1 MEEYQLQNRRDFLRY
16 LFGAG
21 FMLAGLDALPAEML
35 KKKGV
40 KKLTI
45 LYTNDQHSRIE
56 PFPSNDPKY
65 PNQGGFARR
74 AALIKKIRSEEKSI
88 LLLDAGDIFQGTP
101 YFNYYSGELEYKL
114 MSQMGYDAV
123 TLGNHDFDLGID
135 NIVKQMPH
143 ASFNFV
149 CANYDFKDT
158 ALNGKI
164 RPYKIFLRDGIKI
177 GVFGL
182 GIELAGLVDRKNYG
196 DIQYADPIAIAQRT
210 TTLLKKD
217 EKCDYVLCLSHLG
230 YDYPDGKKVCDT
242 GLSSKTSDI
251 DLIIGGHT
259 HTFLEQPRVI
269 ANSAGREMHVTQ
281 VGWAGIWLG
290 RIDIY
295 FGTDS
300 KLQTSVAS
308 VSHINA
314 DWG

>member
-21 FMLAGLDALPAEML
+21 FTLAGLNAMPAGAIS
-35 KKKGV
+35 KKGV

-56 PFPSNDPKY
+56 PFPFNDPKY

-74 AALIKKIRSEEKSI
+74 ATLIKKVRSEEKNI

-114 MSQMGYDAV
+114 MSQMGYDA
-123 TLGNHDFDLGID
+123 TTIGNHDFDLGVE

-143 ASFNFV
+143 ANFSFLT
-149 CANYDFKDT
+149 ANYDFSET
-158 ALNGKI
+158 ALTG
-164 RPYKIFLRDGIKI
+164 RTLPYKVFEKDGIRV

-182 GIELAGLVDRKNYG
+182 GIELAGLVDKKNYG
-196 DIQYADPIAIAQRT
+196 GAKYLDPVKEAKRVIDI
-210 TTLLKKD
+210 LKYSRY
-217 EKCDYVLCLSHLG
+217 CDYIICLSHLG
-230 YDYPDGKKVCDT
+230 YSYPGKKV
-242 GLSSKTSDI
+242 SDLALADQTENL

-259 HTFLEQPRVI
+259 HTFLEEPKQVRNAVGKPVHI
-269 ANSAGREMHVTQ
+269 TQ

-290 RIDIY
+290 RLDVY
-295 FGTDS
+295 FGKDTN
-300 KLQTSVAS
+300 LQTSVAS
-308 VSHINA
+308 VNHINS

>member
-16 LFGAG
+16 LFGTG
-21 FMLAGLDALPAEML
+21 FVLTGFNALPREL
-35 KKKGV
+35 LQKKGV

-56 PFPSNDPKY
+56 PFPLNDPKY

-74 AALIKKIRSEEKSI
+74 AALIKKVRSEEKNI

-123 TLGNHDFDLGID
+123 TIGNHDFDLGVD
-135 NIVKQMPH
+135 NITKQMPH
-143 ASFNFV
+143 ASFDFV

-158 ALNGKI
+158 SLNGKI
-164 RPYKIFLRDGIKI
+164 QPYKIFYKDGIKI

-182 GIELAGLVDRKNYG
+182 GIELAGLVDKKNYG
-196 DIQYADPIAIAQRT
+196 ATKYLDPIEEAKTIA
-210 TTLLKKD
+210 TLLKREK
-217 EKCDYVLCLSHLG
+217 KCDYIICLSHLG
-230 YDYPDGKKVCDT
+230 YKYPGKKVCDMDLADQT
-242 GLSSKTSDI
+242 KYI

-259 HTFLEQPRVI
+259 HTFIEEPKQVRNAEGKPMYI
-269 ANSAGREMHVTQ
+269 TQ

-290 RIDIY
+290 RLDVY
-295 FGTDS
+295 FSPGND
-300 KLQTSVAS
+300 KQTSVAS
-308 VSHINA
+308 VNPINS

>member
-16 LFGAG
+16 MFGASFMMAG
-21 FMLAGLDALPAEML
+21 FSALPNEL
-35 KKKGV
+35 LNKKGIS
-40 KKLTI
+40 KLTI

-56 PFPSNDPKY
+56 PFPDNDPKY

-74 AALIKKIRSEEKSI
+74 AALIKKIRSEEKNV

-101 YFNYYSGELEYKL
+101 YFNFYSGELEYKL

-123 TLGNHDFDLGID
+123 TIGNHDFDLGIE

-143 ASFNFV
+143 ANFNFV

-164 RPYKIFLRDGIKI
+164 LPYKIFHKDGIKI
-177 GVFGL
+177 GVFGV
-182 GIELAGLVDRKNYG
+182 GIELAGLVDKKNYG
-196 DIQYADPIAIAQRT
+196 NTIYNNPIEEAKKTAEI
-210 TTLLKKD
+210 LKLNK
-217 EKCDYVLCLSHLG
+217 KCDYVICLSHLG
-230 YDYPDGKKVCDT
+230 YSYPGKKVSDMD
-242 GLSSKTSDI
+242 LSGQTSHI

-259 HTFLEQPRVI
+259 HTFLDEPKQLNNVDKKPV
-269 ANSAGREMHVTQ
+269 SVTQ

-290 RIDIY
+290 RLDV
-295 FGTDS
+295 FFSADTG
-300 KLQTSVAS
+300 KQTSVAT
-308 VSHINA
+308 VTHINS